1 VNLVFTVLAAFP
13 VGYLLGHPVGR
24 RASAVAVY
32 LAADALFFTWQTLG
46 LLLDWLAGS
55 GRGFGPSA
63 ATFPI
68 TYETSEYVAY
78 GAVNLLIV
86 LAGVGLVL
94 LGSRVRSQR
103 TAKRDAISV
112 G

>member
-1 VNLVFTVLAAFP
+1 VNIIFIVLVAFP
-13 VGYLLGHPVGR
+13 VGYLVGR
-24 RASAVAVY
+24 RATAVAIY

-63 ATFPI
+63 DTFPI
-68 TYETSEYVAY
+68 TYQTSEYIAY
-78 GAVNLLIV
+78 GVVNLVIV

-94 LGSRVRSQR
+94 LGSRVRAQR
-103 TAKRDAISV
+103 VAKRDVVSV